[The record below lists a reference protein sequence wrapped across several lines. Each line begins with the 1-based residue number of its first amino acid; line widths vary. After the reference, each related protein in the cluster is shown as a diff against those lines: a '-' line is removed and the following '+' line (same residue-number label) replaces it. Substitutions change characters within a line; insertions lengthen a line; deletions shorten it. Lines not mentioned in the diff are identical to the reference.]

1 MTSSLSTNSSRT
13 APARQPDRQDVGAT
27 RWPER
32 IEWEEL
38 GPELVAAWGFP
49 RGRFQ
54 PEHMEILGPT
64 RSGKTY
70 FQAVVLQMRAQ
81 ARQSHIVVLATKPA
95 DATITAMGWPIVT
108 SWPPPEG
115 KKYNQVVY
123 WARRPSLD
131 DAGLAK
137 QHTKVKELLEALF
150 VKDSNTILVWDE
162 VAYIE
167 HILKLSDYVTMYQRE
182 GAGLGI
188 TNVFNTQRG
197 ARVSRYVHSESSWTV
212 CFRPKDADDAKRI
225 AEILGDRKHYIEVL
239 NTLDPL
245 KREFLV
251 LHSLT
256 GESYISHIPE
266 GTLKGIGK
274 PEETQR
280 KGHRTV

>member
-1 MTSSLSTNSSRT
+1 M
-13 APARQPDRQDVGAT
+13 
-27 RWPER
+27 
-32 IEWEEL
+32 
-38 GPELVAAWGFP
+38 
-49 RGRFQ
+49 
-54 PEHMEILGPT
+54 
-64 RSGKTY
+64 
-70 FQAVVLQMRAQ
+70 
-81 ARQSHIVVLATKPA
+81 
-95 DATITAMGWPIVT
+95 
-108 SWPPPEG
+108 
-115 KKYNQVVY
+115 VY

-225 AEILGDRKHYIEVL
+225 AEILGDRRHYIEVL

-245 KREFLV
+245 KREFLI

-266 GTLKGIGK
+266 GTLKGIEGSQ
-274 PEETQR
+274 ETQR
-280 KGHRTV
+280 KGYRTV

>member
-1 MTSSLSTNSSRT
+1 MRNPSTSSSRT
-13 APARQPDRQDVGAT
+13 VPERQPDGQDVGAT

-32 IEWEEL
+32 IDWEEL
-38 GPELVAAWGFP
+38 GPELIAAWGFP

-70 FQAVVLQMRAQ
+70 FQAVILQMRAR

-95 DATITAMGWPIVT
+95 DATIVAMGWPIVT

-115 KKYNQVVY
+115 KKYRQIIY

-137 QHTKVKELLEALF
+137 QHTKVKEMLEALF
-150 VKDSNTILVWDE
+150 VKESNTILVWDE

-188 TNVFNTQRG
+188 TNIFNTQRG

-245 KREFLV
+245 KREFLI

-266 GTLKGIGK
+266 GTLKGI
-274 PEETQR
+274 ESSQETQR
-280 KGHRTV
+280 KGYRTV